1 MSAALESLL
10 PHRAPMRW
18 LDALIECTETTAIGT
33 VRVTAEH
40 FAVVDGLMLE
50 SALVECA
57 AQTVAAALG
66 QRRRTGGHSG
76 PAQTGMLAA
85 VSNFQITA
93 RPAIGDTLTIEVRE
107 VKRLGPMLMVAVRLS
122 VVGQA
127 PPPDSG
133 SGLARWGETPS
144 SQPSRA
150 QRGEQSEHHPSE
162 NALGARAGSAGI
174 QGSTKSR
181 PTTLIATGELT
192 LYA

>member
-1 MSAALESLL
+1 MSVVIESLL

-18 LDALIECTETTAIGT
+18 LDEMVECTDTTATGT

-40 FAVVDGLMLE
+40 FAVVDGTMLE

-66 QRRRTGGHSG
+66 QRRHASGDSG
-76 PAQTGMLAA
+76 PAPTGMLAA

-107 VKRLGPMLMVAVRLS
+107 VKRLGPMLMIAARIS
-122 VVGQA
+122 VVGQ
-127 PPPDSG
+127 
-133 SGLARWGETPS
+133 TPS
-144 SQPSRA
+144 PVTSPASA
-150 QRGEQSEHHPSE
+150 PACSPAGG
-162 NALGARAGSAGI
+162 GAS
-174 QGSTKSR
+174 

>member
-1 MSAALESLL
+1 MSTDIEQLL

-18 LDALIECTETTAIGT
+18 LDALTECTDTTATGT
-33 VRVTAEH
+33 VLVTPEH
-40 FAVVDGLMLE
+40 FAVVDGTMLE

-66 QRRRTGGHSG
+66 QRRHASDNSA

-107 VKRLGPMLMVAVRLS
+107 VKRLGPMLMIAAHLVC
-122 VVGQA
+122 
-127 PPPDSG
+127 
-133 SGLARWGETPS
+133 GE
-144 SQPSRA
+144 R
-150 QRGEQSEHHPSE
+150 
-162 NALGARAGSAGI
+162 
-174 QGSTKSR
+174 
-181 PTTLIATGELT
+181 LIATGELT